1 MQGLILEGTTED
13 SVRLSEDLE
22 IVGSLAPRQA
32 RVEIRAAGVCG
43 SDLSCVL
50 GKYYM
55 PVPLVPGH
63 EAAGVVLEVGSAV
76 TYCEVGDHV
85 ILSTFGKLRPLWR
98 LRGRRSGQL
107 HQRGAGLAQPAL
119 CGKRATRLQLRQHRC
134 VHPADRGRREP
145 VHPDPRGDA
154 PGRGRPDRCGVVTGT
169 GAVFNRARVQIGDT
183 VAVIGAGGVGLN
195 VIQAARLVGASA
207 IIAIDRVA
215 AKEALALEF
224 GATDFVL
231 AEGDE
236 FDPVAA
242 VKSLCPSG
250 VHHAF
255 EVVGS
260 TALLAQAISMTRP
273 GGNVC
278 AVGVPDLGAKVTYPF
293 LDLHQNKSL
302 LGIRAGGARPR
313 KDFPMLADLYMR
325 GRLKLDEMISRTAGL
340 DASRPPST
348 LSRPA
353 RRPAQSCCQTAE
365 IPRLGRLPGRPL
377 FGGVAQAER
386 SGVITCSTKR
396 ITGSVDC
403 GWPKSIT
410 KCSTPRLCRPARC
423 SSMDSDSVSVSGR
436 AAPQ

>member
-22 IVGSLAPRQA
+22 IVGSLSPRQV

-85 ILSTFGKLRPLWR
+85 ILSTFGNCGHCGDCEGGDPGNCTNVALGSL
-98 LRGRRSGQL
+98 S
-107 HQRGAGLAQPAL
+107 QPYA
-119 CGKRATRLQLRQHRC
+119 
-134 VHPADRGRREP
+134 EN
-145 VHPDPRGDA
+145 
-154 PGRGRPDRCGVVTGT
+154 GRPIYNFANIGAFIQQSVVSENQCIPVPAQMPLAAAALIGCGVVTGT

-231 AEGDE
+231 AEGDD

-242 VKSLCPSG
+242 VKSLCPAG

-278 AVGVPDLGAKVTYPF
+278 AVGVPDLGATVTYPF

-313 KDFPMLADLYMR
+313 KDFPMLADLYLR

-340 DASRPPST
+340 DGLQGAFDALKT
-348 LSRPA
+348 GAEA
-353 RRPAQSCCQTAE
+353 RTV
-365 IPRLGRLPGRPL
+365 LLPNG
-377 FGGVAQAER
+377 
-386 SGVITCSTKR
+386 
-396 ITGSVDC
+396 
-403 GWPKSIT
+403 
-410 KCSTPRLCRPARC
+410 
-423 SSMDSDSVSVSGR
+423 
-436 AAPQ
+436 

>member
-1 MQGLILEGTTED
+1 MRGLILEGTTTD
-13 SVRLSEDLE
+13 SVRLTDDLE
-22 IVGSLAPRQA
+22 FVGALAPRQV
-32 RVEIRAAGVCG
+32 RVEVRAAGVCG

-76 TYCEVGDHV
+76 TYCDVGDHV
-85 ILSTFGKLRPLWR
+85 ILSTFGNCGHCGDCEGGDPGNCTNVALGSLSQPFAEN
-98 LRGRRSGQL
+98 GQPIYNFANI
-107 HQRGAGLAQPAL
+107 GAFAQQTVVGENQCIPVPAEMPMAAAAL
-119 CGKRATRLQLRQHRC
+119 IG
-134 VHPADRGRREP
+134 
-145 VHPDPRGDA
+145 
-154 PGRGRPDRCGVVTGT
+154 CGVVTGA
-169 GAVFNRARVQIGDT
+169 GAVFNRARVRIGDT

-207 IIAIDRVA
+207 IIAIDRAA
-215 AKEALALEF
+215 AKEALAMEF

-231 AEGDE
+231 ASGDG

-242 VKSLCPSG
+242 VKSLCPAG

-260 TALLAQAISMTRP
+260 TALLAQAVSMTRP

-302 LGIRAGGARPR
+302 HGIRAGGAKPR
-313 KDFPMLADLYMR
+313 KDFPMLADLYLR

-340 DASRPPST
+340 DGIQGAFDALQT
-348 LSRPA
+348 GAEA
-353 RRPAQSCCQTAE
+353 RTV
-365 IPRLGRLPGRPL
+365 LLPNG
-377 FGGVAQAER
+377 
-386 SGVITCSTKR
+386 
-396 ITGSVDC
+396 
-403 GWPKSIT
+403 
-410 KCSTPRLCRPARC
+410 
-423 SSMDSDSVSVSGR
+423 
-436 AAPQ
+436 

>member
-22 IVGSLAPRQA
+22 IVGSLAPRQV
-32 RVEIRAAGVCG
+32 RVEVGAAGVCG

-85 ILSTFGKLRPLWR
+85 ILSTFGNCGHCGDCEGGDPGNCTNVALGSLSQPYAENGRPIYNFANI
-98 LRGRRSGQL
+98 
-107 HQRGAGLAQPAL
+107 GAFTQQTVVSENQCIPI
-119 CGKRATRLQLRQHRC
+119 
-134 VHPADRGRREP
+134 PADMPLAAAALIG
-145 VHPDPRGDA
+145 
-154 PGRGRPDRCGVVTGT
+154 CGVVTGT
-169 GAVFNRARVQIGDT
+169 GAVFNRARVQLGDT

-231 AEGDE
+231 AEGDD
-236 FDPVAA
+236 FDPAAA
-242 VKSLCPSG
+242 VKSLCPAG

-273 GGNVC
+273 AATC
-278 AVGVPDLGAKVTYPF
+278 ARSGCPIWGPRSPTR
-293 LDLHQNKSL
+293 SW
-302 LGIRAGGARPR
+302 ICTRTRAC
-313 KDFPMLADLYMR
+313 
-325 GRLKLDEMISRTAGL
+325 S
-340 DASRPPST
+340 ASGPAAPG
-348 LSRPA
+348 PA
-353 RRPAQSCCQTAE
+353 RTFPCWPTS
-365 IPRLGRLPGRPL
+365 
-377 FGGVAQAER
+377 
-386 SGVITCSTKR
+386 TCGAASSSTR
-396 ITGSVDC
+396 
-403 GWPKSIT
+403 
-410 KCSTPRLCRPARC
+410 
-423 SSMDSDSVSVSGR
+423 
-436 AAPQ
+436 